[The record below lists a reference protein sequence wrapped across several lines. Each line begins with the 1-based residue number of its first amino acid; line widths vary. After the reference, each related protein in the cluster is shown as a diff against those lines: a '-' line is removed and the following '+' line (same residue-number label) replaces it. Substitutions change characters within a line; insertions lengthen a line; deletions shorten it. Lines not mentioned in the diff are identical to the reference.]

1 MTSSGFHSNGF
12 SLVRKVIDHAGLT
25 YSSTCPWDKSLTIGQ
40 AVLVPTRIYIRQLL
54 PSIKASLL
62 KGLSHITGGGFTENI
77 PRVLPKT
84 VGVDIDLSQLDMP
97 PIFRWV
103 MSAGNIAPEE
113 MLRTFN
119 CGIGMVIVVS
129 PEQVDNAI
137 QLLQDSGDAKVY
149 KMGTV
154 SNSPGVKYTGMDK
167 WAGQASL

>member
-1 MTSSGFHSNGF
+1 
-12 SLVRKVIDHAGLT
+12 
-25 YSSTCPWDKSLTIGQ
+25 
-40 AVLVPTRIYIRQLL
+40 
-54 PSIKASLL
+54 
-62 KGLSHITGGGFTENI
+62 
-77 PRVLPKT
+77 
-84 VGVDIDLSQLDMP
+84 MP

-154 SNSPGVKYTGMDK
+154 SNSPGVQYTGMDK
-167 WAGQASL
+167 WASQASL